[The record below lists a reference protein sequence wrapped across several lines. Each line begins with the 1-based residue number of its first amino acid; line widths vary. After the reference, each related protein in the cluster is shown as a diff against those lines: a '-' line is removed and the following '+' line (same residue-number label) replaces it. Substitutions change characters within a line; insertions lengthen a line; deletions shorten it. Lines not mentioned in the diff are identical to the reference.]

1 VPMLTPPAGATGL
14 ASLWKL
20 PDAGWEDR
28 WDSIFVPPALK
39 ERLRNYVVFALEHG
53 AGHSSVRFPV
63 HRIALLSGPPGTG
76 KTTLAFG
83 VAHQAAQAL
92 TEHGHPETL
101 FAEIDSHAFASE
113 LLGGSQR
120 AVAKLLGRTIPDLA
134 ADGAPLVVLLDEIE
148 NLAVRRS
155 AVSMEA
161 NPIDVHRATNA
172 VLTGLDTLAQQFT
185 NIVFLCTTNFA
196 ASVDEALVSRLD
208 LVLTTALPDRG
219 VARDILVD
227 TVAALREVPPE
238 EVAREDTDELETLL
252 DLAEGLDARQLRKL
266 ALEGVI
272 SDRGLVDEPGALRW
286 EHLVRLLKDR

>member
-1 VPMLTPPAGATGL
+1 MPKMTPPAGATGL

-20 PDAGWEDR
+20 PDPEWEDR
-28 WDSIFVPPALK
+28 WDSIFVPTALK
-39 ERLRNYVVFALEHG
+39 ERLRNYVVFALRHA
-53 AGHSSVRFPV
+53 AGRSSVRFPV

-83 VAHQAAQAL
+83 VAQQAARAIVDD
-92 TEHGHPETL
+92 GGPETV

-120 AVAKLLGRTIPDLA
+120 AVAKLLGRTVPDLA
-134 ADGAPLVVLLDEIE
+134 ADGDPLVVLLDEIE

-172 VLTGLDTLAQQFT
+172 VLTGLDSLSQQFS

-196 ASVDEALVSRLD
+196 ASVDEALLSRLD
-208 LVLTTALPDRG
+208 LVLATTLPERA
-219 VARDILVD
+219 VAREILLD
-227 TVAALREVPPE
+227 TVAALRRVP
-238 EVAREDTDELETLL
+238 VAELTQDSDELETLL
-252 DLAEGLDARQLRKL
+252 DLAEGMDARQLRKL
-266 ALEGVI
+266 PLEGVI
-272 SDRGLVDEPGALRW
+272 SDAALVAHPEQLEWG
-286 EHLVRLLKDR
+286 HLVRMLKDRP